1 MIRQVHDQL
10 GCALSSVAA
19 AAVGLAVAAAV
30 RDAPSPSPGDYVVAL
45 IVTAVW
51 ALLKST
57 RLKGIGMLTGLDATP
72 PLPEPAPDVASPLR
86 GLVQV
91 RVFVPYLAVG
101 LALALLFDPWWALLP
116 LIGAAD
122 WLTDALVTARW
133 EHRHGRLLWRDHTP
147 GEPGRLAHTP
157 LSGPRPPRTA
167 TDAPP
172 A

>member
-1 MIRQVHDQL
+1 MVRQVHDQL

-30 RDAPSPSPGDYVVAL
+30 RDAPRPSPGDYVVAL

-72 PLPEPAPDVASPLR
+72 PLPEPAPAVAPPRRS
-86 GLVQV
+86 LVQV

-101 LALALLFDPWWALLP
+101 LALVLLFDPWWALLP

-122 WLTDALVTARW
+122 WLTDALVTSLW
-133 EHRHGRLLWRDHTP
+133 ERRHGRLLWREHTP
-147 GEPGRLAHTP
+147 DEPGRLAHTP